1 MTYHNLVN
9 NIISSHETFISF
21 IGETADDKI
30 IGETADDKISQD
42 FDKLVDN
49 EEDPLE
55 KEDKGRLAIVFK
67 IFTYMLFI
75 KIYIY
80 SLILYYFIFQCTLFS
95 TLFTLILL
103 FLI

>member
-9 NIISSHETFISF
+9 IIISSHETFISF
-21 IGETADDKI
+21 IGETADDRN

-49 EEDPLE
+49 AEDPLE
-55 KEDKGRLAIVFK
+55 KKEDKGRSAIVFK

-80 SLILYYFIFQCTLFS
+80 SLIYIILSFNANYFLHY
-95 TLFTLILL
+95 LL
-103 FLI
+103 

>member
-1 MTYHNLVN
+1 MTYHNLVS
-9 NIISSHETFISF
+9 NIISSNETFISF
-21 IGETADDKI
+21 

-42 FDKLVDN
+42 FDKLVDIN
-49 EEDPLE
+49 TENPLE
-55 KEDKGRLAIVFK
+55 TKEDKGKSTIVFK

-80 SLILYYFIFQCTLFS
+80 SLIYIILSFNAHLCS
-95 TLFTLILL
+95 TLFTLMLL